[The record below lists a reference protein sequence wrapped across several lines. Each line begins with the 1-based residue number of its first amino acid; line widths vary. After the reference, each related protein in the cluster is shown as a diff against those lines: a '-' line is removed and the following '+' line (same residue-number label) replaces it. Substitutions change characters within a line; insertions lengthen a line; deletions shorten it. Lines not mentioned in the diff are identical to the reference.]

1 MSGFRIKFDKNT
13 IDHLGI
19 KLYSQFPPVIA
30 ELISNAYDADAE
42 HVKININYNNRQV
55 IIIDDGN
62 GMTYDEI
69 NDCFLVIGRNRRDAM
84 KTDVS
89 PVKGRKV
96 TGRKG
101 LGKLAVFGIASEI
114 ELVSIK
120 DNLKNGFSINYNE
133 LKASEFDE
141 YHPKVIYQ
149 NEATDEPNGTQI
161 TIRSILQKNITS
173 VDNLAVSLAKRFSLF
188 SDDFVVTI
196 ASDTSKEPIQV
207 SKKLS
212 FDEANYEFT
221 WSFPKDFRS
230 EIISN
235 SDLALLESCGITGK
249 VFTAGT
255 PLRASDNGFLI
266 FVRNK
271 LASEH
276 IFFNS
281 RSNDQ
286 FNSYVTGFF
295 HVDCIDDFDEDL
307 ISTARQSI
315 LWDSNQDIM
324 DIQHALDQLIRIIG
338 KQWREK
344 RKSKKEELLVL
355 DEDFFEGLSP
365 IEIESIKKVKS
376 IMIANSV
383 EGEDVSTVKS
393 VLENMKSLFQFES
406 FQEYI
411 TRIKPE
417 DITVENVEKITS
429 DWEYLEAKELA
440 KVALGRIKAIEKFKS
455 FIESDASETKVIQ
468 PFLEKFP
475 WILDSRITTFQREV
489 HFRDILRENFKDDSL
504 AESNRRLDFLCNL
517 VNGEL
522 IIIELKRPRIK
533 ISYKEIKQCRDYE
546 RFLLAHHKAAIE
558 KGIKTFL
565 ISDRYDMADEAKD
578 IYESFEKDGK
588 LTIKSYSDLL
598 AQAIQYNNEFIN
610 KFHELESYKKGG
622 VDK

>member
-1 MSGFRIKFDKNT
+1 
-13 IDHLGI
+13 
-19 KLYSQFPPVIA
+19 
-30 ELISNAYDADAE
+30 
-42 HVKININYNNRQV
+42 
-55 IIIDDGN
+55 
-62 GMTYDEI
+62 MT
-69 NDCFLVIGRNRRDAM
+69 
-84 KTDVS
+84 
-89 PVKGRKV
+89 
-96 TGRKG
+96 
-101 LGKLAVFGIASEI
+101 
-114 ELVSIK
+114 
-120 DNLKNGFSINYNE
+120 
-133 LKASEFDE
+133 
-141 YHPKVIYQ
+141 
-149 NEATDEPNGTQI
+149 
-161 TIRSILQKNITS
+161 
-173 VDNLAVSLAKRFSLF
+173 
-188 SDDFVVTI
+188 
-196 ASDTSKEPIQV
+196 
-207 SKKLS
+207 
-212 FDEANYEFT
+212 
-221 WSFPKDFRS
+221 
-230 EIISN
+230 
-235 SDLALLESCGITGK
+235 
-249 VFTAGT
+249 
-255 PLRASDNGFLI
+255 
-266 FVRNK
+266 
-271 LASEH
+271 
-276 IFFNS
+276 
-281 RSNDQ
+281 
-286 FNSYVTGFF
+286 
-295 HVDCIDDFDEDL
+295 
-307 ISTARQSI
+307 
-315 LWDSNQDIM
+315 
-324 DIQHALDQLIRIIG
+324 IQHALDQLIRIIG